1 MKINRKK
8 LVKIFVNKWVLVT
21 LFVLVFQL
29 FFTEYNIFQHVRLRE
44 NVKELQK
51 DKKYYLDEIKKDSL
65 LLKQLENPNLREKYG
80 REHYL
85 MKKDNEDIWL
95 IVDEKQVTE

>member
-8 LVKIFVNKWVLVT
+8 LVKIFVNKWFLVT

-29 FFTEYNIFQHVRLRE
+29 FFTEYNIFQHIRLRE

-51 DKKYYLDEIKKDSL
+51 EKGYYLNEIEKDSL
-65 LLKQLENPNLREKYG
+65 LMKQLQDPGQLEKYG

-85 MKKDNEDIWL
+85 MKKENEDIWL
-95 IVDEKQVTE
+95 IVKEQKDTE